1 MKSNITIASNIYV
14 RVKDDIQHDIEYV
27 HQITGRNMIIEV
39 YNRYCSFTLSSLHLT
54 HWQIRIKEAGCSCSY
69 ARDGQASHGLVRTNN
84 RIDYEGRC
92 EYSLC
97 PDPNCA
103 GRAKFTRVIAAPIET
118 IEERSPVLSYE
129 WLEIENIEEV
139 FTEKEI
145 VDEEPVETVPEE
157 SIIEDF
163 KEFVRPEEFTKIA
176 EPSAIIEAPINNRIL
191 VNAAPGSGK
200 TYMVI
205 KRIEHIIS
213 NELVNDFSSVLVLAY
228 TNAAKNEILN
238 RLKIGM
244 SNGTL
249 PYLARNIDICTLD
262 SLATSYLS
270 TIEAQ
275 FAHLDYNG
283 RIHLFN
289 EKFDKEDFSNF
300 KYVIVDELQDL
311 VNERALMTLNILSA
325 LTGGY
330 LLLGDKCQAIYDYDC
345 RDGASVNSVEFYKRL
360 DLLHPE
366 DVIKYELTGNQR
378 QIISLARLSD
388 DMRCALLEFDDPSD
402 VNSLIENELGNI
414 HNAGKIESIDF
425 SHIVKKTAI
434 LCRNNGEAEYISHLL
449 HKNSVQH
456 ILLRSVGQISSL
468 NRWIADCFWDYKADS
483 RISEAVFVTRYCGRV
498 ADDKDKATRC
508 YEALSELIYGDKK
521 PFIEI
526 EKLSAALCKP
536 TTKMPALLLNSDES
550 LLTVS
555 TIHKAK
561 GREFDCVYLLDSGFS
576 PNATDTE
583 EARVWYVGCTRAKKE
598 LNKLKKKKQ
607 YLRKS
612 GTNQVRWAG
621 LGFHKARWGNN
632 HCSNLVVGLP
642 KDVFSAGFVAGDLD
656 KAIETQEY
664 IAESISV
671 GDELQLVLTGSVYH
685 VQHKGR
691 VIGSLDSSLYN
702 EFWGIAKANVRT
714 SNPPPFLSPVFV
726 TNIITVTPDKF
737 PDNVSTYFRA
747 TKFWLGIELSGF
759 PKIDWNYEEP
769 QPIVRS
775 DRVPNLYSDWDTI
788 K

>member
-14 RVKDDIQHDIEYV
+14 RANDDIQRDIEYV

-39 YNRYCSFTLSSLHLT
+39 YNKYCSSTLSSLHLT
-54 HWQIRIKEAGCSCSY
+54 HWQMRIKEAGCSCSY
-69 ARDGQASHGLVRTNN
+69 VRDGQASHGLVRTSNG
-84 RIDYEGRC
+84 IDYEGRC

-97 PDPNCA
+97 PAPNCVERVKFI
-103 GRAKFTRVIAAPIET
+103 RAIATPIET
-118 IEERSPVLSYE
+118 VKESGPLLSYE
-129 WLEIENIEEV
+129 WLGIENVEEV
-139 FTEKEI
+139 FTEKETA
-145 VDEEPVETVPEE
+145 VEEPVENIPEE

-163 KEFVRPEEFTKIA
+163 IEFVNPEEFTKIS
-176 EPSAIIEAPINNRIL
+176 EPSSIIEAPINSRIL

-200 TYMVI
+200 TYTAI
-205 KRIEHIIS
+205 KRLEHIIS
-213 NELVNDFSSVLVLAY
+213 NKLVNDLSSILVLVY
-228 TNAAKNEILN
+228 TNAAKAEIIN
-238 RLKIGM
+238 RLETGVF
-244 SNGTL
+244 SGTL

-270 TIEAQ
+270 TIETQ

-289 EKFDKEDFSNF
+289 EKFDKDDFSNF
-300 KYVIVDELQDL
+300 EYVIVDELQDL
-311 VNERALMTLNILSA
+311 VNERALMTLNVLSA
-325 LTGGY
+325 LTGGF

-345 RDGASVNSVEFYKRL
+345 HNGVSISSVEFYKRL
-360 DLLHPE
+360 DLLLPE

-378 QIISLARLSD
+378 QNINLARVSD

-414 HNAGKIESIDF
+414 HNEGNIESFDF
-425 SHIVKKTAI
+425 YHIVKKIAI

-449 HKNSVQH
+449 HKKRVQH
-456 ILLRSVGQISSL
+456 ILLRGVGQLSSL

-483 RISEAVFVTRYCGRV
+483 RMSKAVFVTRYCGRV
-498 ADDKDKATRC
+498 ADDEDKATRC
-508 YEALSELIYGDKK
+508 YEALCELIYSDEK

-536 TTKMPALLLNSDES
+536 ITKMPELLLNSDES

-561 GREFDCVYLLDSGFS
+561 GREFDCVYLLDSRFS
-576 PNATDTE
+576 PNVTNTE
-583 EARVWYVGCTRAKKE
+583 EARVWYVGCTRAKNE
-598 LNKLKKKKQ
+598 LKKLKKKKL
-607 YLRKS
+607 YLKRS

-642 KDVFSAGFVAGDLD
+642 KDVLSAGFVTGDLV

-664 IAESISV
+664 IAESITV
-671 GDELQLVLTGSVYH
+671 GDELQLILTDSVYR

-691 VIGSLDSSLYN
+691 MIGSLNFSLYN
-702 EFWGIAKANVRT
+702 EFWGIAKENVRT

-737 PDNVSTYFRA
+737 PDNVSTYFRS
-747 TKFWLGIELSGF
+747 TSFWLGIELSGF
-759 PKIDWNYEEP
+759 PQIDWNYEKP
-769 QPIVRS
+769 QTIVRS
-775 DRVPNLYSDWDTI
+775 DLIPNPYSDWDTI